1 MLPTSSLSRRS
12 HCKLDSFALSLF
24 SLPLIRFSPFAAE
37 AKKIVS
43 LEPPVYWDD
52 EGERRTVADYS
63 FITTGTVIHL
73 VLGLR
78 GD

>member
-1 MLPTSSLSRRS
+1 VRAIHFIPHCRS
-12 HCKLDSFALSLF
+12 DLIPFSLF
-24 SLPLIRFSPFAAE
+24 LCPSPIRFSLFAAE
-37 AKKIVS
+37 DKKIVS